1 MLQLGKPSVIS
12 IHDEVLKKVY
22 KERKCTKMKTNLYL
36 CFSFQAYRLPEFSAK
51 KIFSIENR
59 LARRFYT
66 I

>member
-51 KIFSIENR
+51 KFF
-59 LARRFYT
+59 LA
-66 I
+66 